1 MEKTA
6 EVGPAYRP
14 ASTQSPE
21 QALQALARVMQPL
34 AQLLIANG
42 VQLPSVVEQIKRSL
56 VEAAASD
63 FAVGGR
69 NSTDTRIAILTGVH
83 RKDVRRLRSE
93 PAPHG
98 AGAVPIMSVAS
109 CVVARW
115 ISEPRYLSADNTP
128 LRLAR
133 TPRHALP
140 GEPVFSQLV
149 AEVTRDVGA
158 RAVLDELQ
166 RLGVVGVEEDAH
178 VVLKSIAF
186 VPQAGVRESFH
197 FLGANVADH
206 LATAVCNLDSGG
218 EFGPWLEQSAFSQD
232 LTSAQAQELHAA
244 ARQLWARVLQE
255 FLLKATV
262 AEQRSRLADEP
273 KKRVRFG
280 VYFHEAP
287 MPDDQDE
294 APPGVKARRRIKT

>member
-1 MEKTA
+1 MKNLA
-6 EVGPAYRP
+6 ELGPAYRP
-14 ASTQSPE
+14 ASTQSPD

-42 VQLPSVVEQIKRSL
+42 VQLSSVVEQIKRSL
-56 VEAAASD
+56 VDAAASD
-63 FAVGGR
+63 FAVDGR
-69 NSTDTRIAILTGVH
+69 NNTDTRISILTGVH

-93 PAPHG
+93 PAPHAG
-98 AGAVPIMSVAS
+98 AAVPIMSVAS

-115 ISEPRYLSADNTP
+115 ISEPRYLNADNSP

-133 TPRHALP
+133 TPRHAEP
-140 GEPVFSQLV
+140 GEPVFSHLV

-166 RLGVVGVEEDAH
+166 RLGVVGVEADAH

-186 VPQAGVRESFH
+186 VPHSGVRESFH

-206 LATAVCNLDSGG
+206 LATAVHNLADEGDYD
-218 EFGPWLEQSAFSQD
+218 PWLEQSAFAQD
-232 LTSAQAQELHAA
+232 LTLSQAQELHAA

-255 FLLKATV
+255 FLLKATI
-262 AEQRSRLADEP
+262 AEERSQAVDEP

-280 VYFHEAP
+280 VYFHEAA
-287 MPDDQDE
+287 MPQEQDT
-294 APPGVKARRRIKT
+294 AQSRAAARRRNKL